1 MISKL
6 FENFDYL
13 SLIGIALIIYVTHYY
28 YKYFYR
34 INPLPGP
41 FPFPLFGNLPQLYI
55 WHGGNLKKFFGSN
68 HKKYGDLF
76 EFYFNGR
83 FITLNKIEYIEK
95 LLLASSKNPYI
106 KKFSDKNC
114 RGFHELGIMD
124 KGILLNQDYKSWR
137 YNRNFFSQAILSPRF
152 VNEAPHLINKLFN
165 ELESYWDKLY
175 LKEGV
180 INENRNKT
188 DVSTWFNLF
197 TNDVIITLLTGE
209 RSYTM
214 AGYFNE
220 LSDDEK
226 AERPSALIDETVK
239 FVHAIRKHFMGLLIF
254 QFVPPFLRHY
264 FPYFKNK
271 SDDILQNIE
280 FINQRMDAII
290 KRRREEIEN
299 TPLDKPLSNDL
310 LTSIITA
317 NTPRDINYN
326 KIDDKEVTRP
336 MTDSEIRVIIFD
348 GIIAGTDT
356 TANTIS
362 FIVYYLAHHPDV
374 KRKMLNEIDRIF
386 QDDKTRPITENDI
399 HNLKYCEAIV
409 KEVSRIFSVANSF
422 SRCLEK
428 PDEIGGYQWPA
439 DTIIRI
445 NIDAIHNN
453 EEYWEEPDKFNP
465 DRWMVEG
472 FEPKKNSFIM
482 FGGGLRVCP
491 GRKLAMIELVC
502 LMVLLFRKY
511 DIDLIDKKAPLK
523 TESSIITACTEL
535 LVEIKLRN

>member
-1 MISKL
+1 
-6 FENFDYL
+6 
-13 SLIGIALIIYVTHYY
+13 
-28 YKYFYR
+28 
-34 INPLPGP
+34 
-41 FPFPLFGNLPQLYI
+41 
-55 WHGGNLKKFFGSN
+55 
-68 HKKYGDLF
+68 
-76 EFYFNGR
+76 
-83 FITLNKIEYIEK
+83 
-95 LLLASSKNPYI
+95 
-106 KKFSDKNC
+106 
-114 RGFHELGIMD
+114 
-124 KGILLNQDYKSWR
+124 
-137 YNRNFFSQAILSPRF
+137 
-152 VNEAPHLINKLFN
+152 
-165 ELESYWDKLY
+165 
-175 LKEGV
+175 
-180 INENRNKT
+180 
-188 DVSTWFNLF
+188 
-197 TNDVIITLLTGE
+197 
-209 RSYTM
+209 
-214 AGYFNE
+214 
-220 LSDDEK
+220 
-226 AERPSALIDETVK
+226 
-239 FVHAIRKHFMGLLIF
+239 
-254 QFVPPFLRHY
+254 
-264 FPYFKNK
+264 
-271 SDDILQNIE
+271 
-280 FINQRMDAII
+280 MDAII

-386 QDDKTRPITENDI
+386 QGDKTRPITENDI

-453 EEYWEEPDKFNP
+453 EEYWDEPDKFNP

-491 GRKLAMIELVC
+491 GRKLAMIKLVG
-502 LMVLLFRKY
+502 LMALLFRKY
-511 DIDLIDKKAPLK
+511 EIDLVDKEAPLK
-523 TESSIITACTEL
+523 TESGILTACTEL

>member
-1 MISKL
+1 
-6 FENFDYL
+6 
-13 SLIGIALIIYVTHYY
+13 
-28 YKYFYR
+28 
-34 INPLPGP
+34 
-41 FPFPLFGNLPQLYI
+41 
-55 WHGGNLKKFFGSN
+55 
-68 HKKYGDLF
+68 
-76 EFYFNGR
+76 
-83 FITLNKIEYIEK
+83 
-95 LLLASSKNPYI
+95 
-106 KKFSDKNC
+106 
-114 RGFHELGIMD
+114 
-124 KGILLNQDYKSWR
+124 
-137 YNRNFFSQAILSPRF
+137 
-152 VNEAPHLINKLFN
+152 
-165 ELESYWDKLY
+165 
-175 LKEGV
+175 
-180 INENRNKT
+180 NKT

-453 EEYWEEPDKFNP
+453 EEYWDEPDKFNP

-502 LMVLLFRKY
+502 LMALLFRKY